1 MYLFMDKSTYTNSRI
16 FTLQPISKLLVECY
30 DVDTGVVFSVPTK
43 NISVLPPD
51 LAGLPPAG
59 LFCLVMLQCFTCVL
73 LVVINFRF
81 TCSVLLSFYL

>member
-30 DVDTGVVFSVPTK
+30 DVDTGVVFSVPAK

-59 LFCLVMLQCFTCVL
+59 LFCLTCNVLVFYLWL
-73 LVVINFRF
+73 LVV
-81 TCSVLLSFYL
+81 FYL